1 MTGSSTPVN
10 TDTHVEE
17 LQDTPHI
24 VSIGNI
30 RIDISRV
37 SARDSSRIWDI
48 IIRSAKKQADPEEL
62 IPVIVD
68 IIAKQ
73 TAYCTLEELLDEGT
87 MEELQAFVG
96 DVVRETMRMHKPILQ
111 RHPEL
116 FRDAPVK
123 QTEQ

>member
-1 MTGSSTPVN
+1 MTSSSTPVN

-24 VSIGNI
+24 VSLGNI
-30 RIDISRV
+30 SIDISRV

-48 IIRSAKKQADPEEL
+48 IIRSSKKQADAEEL

-68 IIAKQ
+68 IVDKQ
-73 TAYCTLEELLDEGT
+73 TSYCTLEELLDAGN
-87 MEELQAFVG
+87 MEELQQFVG
-96 DVVRETMRMHKPILQ
+96 DIVKYTMQMHKPILQ

>member
-1 MTGSSTPVN
+1 MTSSSTPVN
-10 TDTHVEE
+10 KETHVEE
-17 LQDTPHI
+17 LSDAPHI

-30 RIDISRV
+30 SIDINRI

-48 IIRSAKKQADPEEL
+48 IIRASKKQADEEEL

-96 DVVRETMRMHKPILQ
+96 DVVKYTMRTHKPILQ

-116 FRDAPVK
+116 FRDAP
-123 QTEQ
+123 TETKEL